1 MIKKKNLENLFIM
14 MAIAIQANG
23 NVIKEMEKEF
33 YIIRIKKY
41 TKEILKIMNL
51 MEKEKSYTI
60 MEIIILEILLKV
72 KWKEMENIIIKM
84 EKNIQVN

>member
-1 MIKKKNLENLFIM
+1 
-14 MAIAIQANG
+14 
-23 NVIKEMEKEF
+23 
-33 YIIRIKKY
+33 
-41 TKEILKIMNL
+41 MNL

-84 EKNIQVN
+84 EKNI